1 MLQKKKK
8 RHACTFCVTYGCL
21 KQNAKVHAPKLY
33 NLDSTI
39 YTRGGGVK
47 KKREDVRGGQG
58 RGEREERGDGRF
70 WERREGL
77 SWLGEKRDVRQ
88 IAGEGG
94 REC

>member
-1 MLQKKKK
+1 MHFLRYLWVFETKCESSRSKIIQFGL
-8 RHACTFCVTYGCL
+8 H
-21 KQNAKVHAPKLY
+21 NLY
-33 NLDSTI
+33 E
-39 YTRGGGVK
+39 RGGVK

-77 SWLGEKRDVRQ
+77 SWLGEKWDVRE

>member
-21 KQNAKVHAPKLY
+21 KQNAKVHAAKLY

-47 KKREDVRGGQG
+47 KKKEDVRGGQG
-58 RGEREERGDGRF
+58 RGDERC

-77 SWLGEKRDVRQ
+77 SWLGEKRDVRE

>member
-1 MLQKKKK
+1 MRKFTQ
-8 RHACTFCVTYGCL
+8 
-21 KQNAKVHAPKLY
+21 QNY
-33 NLDSTI
+33 TI
-39 YTRGGGVK
+39 WTQQFTREGGGVK

-58 RGEREERGDGRF
+58 RGDGRC

-94 REC
+94 EGMLAS

>member
-8 RHACTFCVTYGCL
+8 TRMHFLRYLWVFEIKCESSRSKIIQFGL
-21 KQNAKVHAPKLY
+21 N
-33 NLDSTI
+33 NLHE
-39 YTRGGGVK
+39 RGGVK

-58 RGEREERGDGRF
+58 RGDGRC

-77 SWLGEKRDVRQ
+77 SWLGEKRDVRE

>member
-1 MLQKKKK
+1 M
-8 RHACTFCVTYGCL
+8 
-21 KQNAKVHAPKLY
+21 
-33 NLDSTI
+33 
-39 YTRGGGVK
+39 K

-77 SWLGEKRDVRQ
+77 SWLGEKRDVRE